1 MPTLSQSPLRRA
13 TCAAVLLTQLAGC
26 QTWRPLPG
34 SIDQQVGAGLSHAR
48 LTLRDGSELALR
60 DVTVH
65 ADSVIGYSEDT
76 GVRRARS
83 VADVVSIQ
91 QRQTSGMRTTGVVLL
106 AGTVALAALVVAALV
121 ALTPNWNA
129 APSPA
134 ASAH

>member
-13 TCAAVLLTQLAGC
+13 TCTAVLLAQLTGC
-26 QTWRPLPG
+26 QTWRPMSG
-34 SIDQQVGAGLSHAR
+34 SIDQQVGAGLPHAR

-83 VADVVSIQ
+83 VADVVSIE
-91 QRQTSGMRTTGVVLL
+91 QRQTSGLRTGGVVLL
-106 AGTVALAALVVAALV
+106 GAAVALAALIVVAIV
-121 ALTPNWNA
+121 AATPNWTA

-134 ASAH
+134 PSAH